1 MKEMSFPLVNY
12 IEIFAS
18 WREDMR
24 ASFFWI
30 LLVCLQLI
38 FGCTAQRVE
47 KLTPKN
53 DLSSSLPQPESK
65 IQVKTWDGSPDLEP
79 GLNGN
84 DILLYEDFEADNYQN
99 QWPVFWGEP
108 IGAGTV
114 SRPSQYVFAG
124 KRSAYLEVPKGSHG
138 SWGYG
143 EYVPRIPIDDVA
155 YVRMYLRLE
164 DDFSMGTANQLKL
177 LSIKGGAKTED
188 AYSGAGNKPNGRD
201 KFSVTLCLDTWM
213 KLHFYLYH
221 PDQWGGYGDWVYCK
235 PSFFRKAGL
244 SRGKWYCIEVMLKNN
259 TPGKKDGQ
267 IKAWLDGAQIG
278 KIEKLR
284 FRDASV
290 VKIRRFTV
298 ENYFGGDN
306 VSDTSPKDQRIYID
320 NYVVSH
326 KPIGCLGAS
335 H

>member
-1 MKEMSFPLVNY
+1 
-12 IEIFAS
+12 
-18 WREDMR
+18 MR
-24 ASFFWI
+24 ASFFCI

-53 DLSSSLPQPESK
+53 DLSYPLPQPESK
-65 IQVKTWDGSPDLEP
+65 LQVKTWDGSPDLEP
-79 GLNGN
+79 GLNGAN
-84 DILLYEDFEADNYQN
+84 ILLYEDFEAPNYTD
-99 QWPVFWGEP
+99 QWPVYWNKP
-108 IGAGTV
+108 VGAGTV
-114 SRPSQYVFAG
+114 STPSKYVFAG
-124 KRSAYLEVPKGSHG
+124 KRSAYLEAKKARHESLGS
-138 SWGYG
+138 G
-143 EYVPRIPIDDVA
+143 EYVPRTPIDDVV
-155 YVRMYLRLE
+155 YVRTYLRLAG
-164 DDFSMGTANQLKL
+164 DFSMGTSNQLKL
-177 LSIKGGAKTED
+177 LSIKGGTKPEN
-188 AYSGAGNKPNGRD
+188 AYGGAGKKPTGQD
-201 KFSVTLCLDTWM
+201 KFSVTLALDNWR

-221 PDQWGGYGDWVYCK
+221 PDQRGGYGDWVYCR

-244 SRGKWYCIEVMLKNN
+244 SPDKWYCIELMLKNN

-284 FRDASV
+284 FRDVSA

-298 ENYFGGDN
+298 ENYFGGDS

-320 NYVVSH
+320 NYVVAT